1 MGQMGAVGTSQ
12 GIANPMLFLLS
23 FRQRDELSNLYAR
36 AGWQVIAAR
45 RRDGAAQRFRTSG
58 AHVAVVDARGALE
71 DGLSALADLATPV
84 ADAPGALLA
93 LLSKGDAARLDD
105 VLAAGATHFLVSPV
119 TEIELAQAVRFA
131 FRHVERLG
139 GGWRDLDGGGGALAW
154 SYDRGGDRHRLSPAL
169 ASMLHLDLAPT
180 TRALLAALP
189 RSARASV
196 RDARRS
202 LDRGR
207 PAVAFA
213 QTVPGRG
220 RMVVHLQRDLQGGGM
235 RALVEPLVADGGAPA
250 PAGPEVCDL
259 AGATAWIDGRIGAGH
274 PVSLSLVA
282 LGGVEAINRDLGREA
297 GDWLLRAALRRIETA
312 VGEPLGRRAVIAR
325 AEGAEFLIGAFGAG
339 EAQLQRADTAVRHA
353 LARPFVAGE
362 QVARLSTR
370 IGHVTSVPG
379 ETAAQLLQRARFA
392 VDAAEGDRRRREE
405 LDGLALDIPQA
416 IERDE
421 VEILFQPQVAIGGG
435 RIVGV
440 EALARWRH
448 PTRGEIGAE
457 ALFGA
462 AERAGRIVALS
473 EHVQRCAL
481 RRAASWPDSLA
492 RLRLSINVTA
502 EDVAHPG
509 FADRL
514 LERVDASGFPRRR
527 LTVEITES
535 GLIED
540 LGEASGLLAELRTG
554 GCRVAIDDF
563 GTGYS
568 SLAYLKA
575 LPLDYLKIDKS
586 LTQDITG
593 SPRDRVVVRGV
604 IDMARSLG
612 LAVVAEGVETEEQ
625 LDLLAKEG
633 CQFFQGYLCAEP
645 LALPA
650 LEALV
655 GASSVATSPP
665 AAPDTAPRLPTG
677 AGSAPSDRG
686 PHGSR

>member
-23 FRQRDELSNLYAR
+23 FRQRDELSNLYAK

-45 RRDGAAQRFRTSG
+45 RRDGVAQRFRTSG
-58 AHVAVVDARGALE
+58 APVAVVDARGALE
-71 DGLSALADLATPV
+71 DGLAALADLAAPV

-139 GGWRDLDGGGGALAW
+139 GGWRDLDGRAGALAW
-154 SYDRGGDRHRLSPAL
+154 SYDRASDRHRLSPAL

-189 RSARASV
+189 RSARSSLRA
-196 RDARRS
+196 ARRS
-202 LDRGR
+202 LDEGR

-213 QTVPGRG
+213 QTVPGQG
-220 RMVVHLQRDLQGGGM
+220 RMVVHLQRDPHGGGM
-235 RALVEPLVADGGAPA
+235 RALVEPLVADSGAVPA
-250 PAGPEVCDL
+250 QAGPEVRDL
-259 AGATAWIDGRIGAGH
+259 AGATAWIDGRLGAGH

-282 LGGVEAINRDLGREA
+282 LSGVEAINRDLGREA

-325 AEGAEFLIGAFGAG
+325 AEGAEFLIGAFGVADS
-339 EAQLQRADTAVRHA
+339 QMQRADAAVRQA
-353 LARPFVAGE
+353 LARPFVTGE

-370 IGHVTSVPG
+370 TGHVTGAGG
-379 ETAAQLLQRARFA
+379 ETAAQLLQRARSA

-448 PTRGEIGAE
+448 PTLGEIGAE

-462 AERAGRIVALS
+462 AERAGLSVVLS

-481 RRAASWPDSLA
+481 RRAARWPESLA
-492 RLRLSINVTA
+492 HLRLSINVTA

-509 FADRL
+509 FADLL
-514 LERVDASGFPRRR
+514 LERVDASGFPRNR

-633 CQFFQGYLCAEP
+633 CQFFQGYLCAGP

-655 GASSVATSPP
+655 
-665 AAPDTAPRLPTG
+665 AAA
-677 AGSAPSDRG
+677 A
-686 PHGSR
+686 

>member
-23 FRQRDELSNLYAR
+23 FRQRDELSNLYAK

-45 RRDGAAQRFRTSG
+45 RRDGVAQRFRTSG
-58 AHVAVVDARGALE
+58 APVAVVDARGALE
-71 DGLSALADLATPV
+71 DGLAALADLAAPV
-84 ADAPGALLA
+84 SDAPGALLA

-139 GGWRDLDGGGGALAW
+139 GGWRDLDGRTGALAW
-154 SYDRGGDRHRLSPAL
+154 SYDRASDRHRLSPAL

-180 TRALLAALP
+180 THALLGALP
-189 RSARASV
+189 KSARASL
-196 RDARRS
+196 RAARRS
-202 LDRGR
+202 LDEGR

-213 QTVPGRG
+213 QTVPGQG
-220 RMVVHLQRDLQGGGM
+220 RMVVHLQRDPHGGGM
-235 RALVEPLVADGGAPA
+235 RALVEPLVADSGAVPA
-250 PAGPEVCDL
+250 PAGPEVRDL
-259 AGATAWIDGRIGAGH
+259 AGATAWIEGRLGAGH

-282 LGGVEAINRDLGREA
+282 LSGVEAINRDLGREA

-312 VGEPLGRRAVIAR
+312 VGEPLGRRAVVAR
-325 AEGAEFLIGAFGAG
+325 AEGAEFLIGAFGVAD
-339 EAQLQRADTAVRHA
+339 AQMQRADAAVRQA
-353 LARPFVAGE
+353 LARPFVTGE

-370 IGHVTSVPG
+370 TGHVTGAGG
-379 ETAAQLLQRARFA
+379 ETAAQLLQRARSA
-392 VDAAEGDRRRREE
+392 IDAAEGDRRRREE

-448 PTRGEIGAE
+448 PTLGEIGAE

-462 AERAGRIVALS
+462 AERAGLSVVLS

-481 RRAASWPDSLA
+481 RRASRWPEGLA
-492 RLRLSINVTA
+492 HLRLSINVTA

-509 FADRL
+509 FADLL
-514 LERVDASGFPRRR
+514 LERIDASGFPRNR

-633 CQFFQGYLCAEP
+633 CQFFQGYLCAGP

-655 GASSVATSPP
+655 
-665 AAPDTAPRLPTG
+665 AAA
-677 AGSAPSDRG
+677 A
-686 PHGSR
+686 

>member
-12 GIANPMLFLLS
+12 GIADPMLFLLS
-23 FRQRDELSNLYAR
+23 FRQRDELSNLYAK

-45 RRDGAAQRFRTSG
+45 RRDGVAQRFRTSG
-58 AHVAVVDARGALE
+58 APVAVVDARGALE
-71 DGLSALADLATPV
+71 DGLAALADLAAPV
-84 ADAPGALLA
+84 SDAPGALLA

-139 GGWRDLDGGGGALAW
+139 GGWRDLDGRAGALAW
-154 SYDRGGDRHRLSPAL
+154 SYDRASDRHRLSPAL

-189 RSARASV
+189 KSARASL
-196 RDARRS
+196 RAARRS
-202 LDRGR
+202 LDAGR

-213 QTVPGRG
+213 QTVPGQG
-220 RMVVHLQRDLQGGGM
+220 RMVVHLQRDLQGDGM
-235 RALVEPLVADGGAPA
+235 RALVEPLVADGGAAQA

-259 AGATAWIDGRIGAGH
+259 AGATAWIDGRLGAGR

-297 GDWLLRAALRRIETA
+297 GDWLLRAALRRIEAA
-312 VGEPLGRRAVIAR
+312 VSEPLGRRAVVAR
-325 AEGAEFLIGAFGAG
+325 AEGAEFVIAAFGVG
-339 EAQLQRADTAVRHA
+339 QAQMQRADAAVRQA
-353 LARPFVAGE
+353 LARPFVTGE
-362 QVARLSTR
+362 QVARLSAR
-370 IGHVTSVPG
+370 IGHVTSISG

-416 IERDE
+416 IEGDE

-448 PTRGEIGAE
+448 PVRGEIGAE

-462 AERAGRIVALS
+462 AERAGLTVALS
-473 EHVQRCAL
+473 KHVQRCAL
-481 RRAASWPDSLA
+481 RRAARWPESLA

-509 FADRL
+509 FADL
-514 LERVDASGFPRRR
+514 LLDRIDASGFPRNR

-633 CQFFQGYLCAEP
+633 CQFFQGYLCAGP

-655 GASSVATSPP
+655 
-665 AAPDTAPRLPTG
+665 AAA
-677 AGSAPSDRG
+677 A
-686 PHGSR
+686 

>member
-1 MGQMGAVGTSQ
+1 MGQINAMGTSRNV
-12 GIANPMLFLLS
+12 GDPLLFLLS
-23 FRQRDELSNLYAR
+23 FRQRDELSSVYAQ

-45 RRDGAAQRFRTSG
+45 RRDAAAQRFRTSG
-58 AHVAVVDARGALE
+58 AQVAVVDARGALE
-71 DGLSALADLATPV
+71 DGLAALGDLAMPV
-84 ADAPGALLA
+84 ADAPGALVA
-93 LLSKGDAARLDD
+93 LLSKGDAHRLDE

-119 TEIELAQAVRFA
+119 TETELAHAARFA

-139 GGWRDLDGGGGALAW
+139 GGWRDVEARSGTLAW
-154 SYDRGGDRHRLSPAL
+154 SYDPASGQHRVSQGL
-169 ASMLHLDLAPT
+169 AAMLHIDAAPS

-189 RSARASV
+189 RAARASL
-196 RDARRS
+196 REARRS
-202 LDRGR
+202 LAAGR

-213 QTVPGRG
+213 HSVPVLGRV
-220 RMVVHLQRDLQGGGM
+220 VVHLQRAAEGRVHALIEPLSADESGGG
-235 RALVEPLVADGGAPA
+235 GA
-250 PAGPEVCDL
+250 AGPQLADL
-259 AGATAWIDGRIGAGH
+259 AGAHAWIDGRLAAGQ
-274 PVSLSLVA
+274 PLSLSLVA
-282 LGGVEAINRDLGREA
+282 LGGIEAINRDLGREA
-297 GDWLLRAALRRIETA
+297 GDWLLRAALRRIEAA
-312 VGEPLGRRAVIAR
+312 VAEPLGRRAVVAR
-325 AEGAEFLIGAFGAG
+325 AEGADFLVAASGAG
-339 EAQLQRADTAVRHA
+339 ESRLERADAAIRQA
-353 LARPFVAGE
+353 LGRPFVAGE
-362 QVARLSTR
+362 QVARLSAR
-370 IGHVTSVPG
+370 VGRVGSG
-379 ETAAQLLQRARFA
+379 AGDTAAQLLQRAQLA
-392 VDAAEGDRRRREE
+392 IDTAEGDRRQREA
-405 LDGLALDIPQA
+405 LDELALEIPQA

-435 RIVGV
+435 AIVGV

-448 PTRGEIGAE
+448 PLRGELGAE

-462 AERAGRIVALS
+462 ADRAGLTVALS

-481 RRAASWPDSLA
+481 RRAAHWPASLA
-492 RLRLSINVTA
+492 GLRLSINVTA
-502 EDVAHPG
+502 QDVAHGG
-509 FADRL
+509 FADL
-514 LERVDASGFPRRR
+514 LLDRVDASGFPRRR
-527 LTVEITES
+527 LTVEITEG

-540 LGEASGLLAELRTG
+540 LADAAGLLAKLRTG

-575 LPLDYLKIDKS
+575 LPLDYLKIDKR

-645 LALPA
+645 LSIDA

-655 GASSVATSPP
+655 AQ
-665 AAPDTAPRLPTG
+665 R
-677 AGSAPSDRG
+677 
-686 PHGSR
+686 